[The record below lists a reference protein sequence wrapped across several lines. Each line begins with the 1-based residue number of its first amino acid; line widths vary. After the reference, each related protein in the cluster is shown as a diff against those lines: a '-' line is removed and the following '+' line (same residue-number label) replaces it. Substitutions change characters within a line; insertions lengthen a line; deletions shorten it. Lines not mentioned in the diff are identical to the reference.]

1 MEHWT
6 DVHDLNDL
14 FYFVQVVEHEGFAPA
29 SRAIGVPKSKLSRRI
44 CMLEERLG
52 VRLLQ
57 RSTRQFSVTE
67 IGKSYFLHCK
77 AMLAEAQAAQ
87 DAVDRTRDEPSGVVR
102 IACPI
107 ALLHVRVGP
116 MLAEF
121 MAEHPLVT
129 LHLEASNRRV
139 DLVAEGTDVAIRVR
153 VPPLQ
158 DSDLVMKVLS
168 TRRWCLAASPAFVA
182 RHPPLRQPAD
192 LGALPTLDWGSPQ
205 AQPTWHLDGPDGA
218 QASIRHT
225 PRLVTDDMIAL
236 RAAAV
241 AGVGV
246 VQLPL
251 MMIADELRQGTLVVL
266 MPDWFPRGGIIHA
279 TYSSRRWLRPAV
291 RTLIDFLATRF
302 AQLDEA

>member
-1 MEHWT
+1 MQ
-6 DVHDLNDL
+6 DLNDL

-44 CMLEERLG
+44 CILEEHLG

-67 IGKSYFLHCK
+67 IGKSYFFHCK
-77 AMLAEAQAAQ
+77 AMLVEAQAAQ
-87 DAVDRTRDEPSGVVR
+87 EAVDRTRAEPSGVVR
-102 IACPI
+102 VACPI
-107 ALLHVRVGP
+107 ALLHARVGP
-116 MLAEF
+116 MLAQF
-121 MAEHPLVT
+121 MLEHPMVT

-139 DLVAEGTDVAIRVR
+139 DVVAEGTDVAIRVR

-168 TRRWCLAASPAFVA
+168 TRRWCVAASPDFVA
-182 RHPPLRQPAD
+182 KHPALHAPAD
-192 LGALPTLDWGSPQ
+192 LSGVPTLDWGAPV
-205 AQPTWHLDGPDGA
+205 AQHSWHLVGPDGA
-218 QASIRHT
+218 VASIRHT

-251 MMIADELRQGTLVVL
+251 MMITEELRQGSLVML
-266 MPDWFPRGGIIHA
+266 MPDWIPKGGIIHA
-279 TYSSRRWLRPAV
+279 VYSSRRWLRPAV
-291 RTLIDFLATRF
+291 RTLIDFLATSFER
-302 AQLDEA
+302 LDEV